1 MQAADEYLAE
11 DGLIARLEQQMRF
24 IVEIDKLKRILR
36 RSYLTDG
43 SRREND
49 AEHSWHLAVMAL
61 ILREYASDPDI
72 DLFRV
77 LRMVL
82 IHDLVEIDAGDSF
95 LYDNTGAELK
105 TKAEQVA
112 ANRIFALL
120 PPDQA
125 AEMRPLWEEFEAG
138 VTAEARFSRALDRLQ
153 PLLLIYNARGRT
165 WQEHGVTA
173 EKALALNPPVIA
185 DGAPKL
191 AEYARQLLLSAQDKG
206 YFPEEQ
212 ASTSG

>member
-43 SRREND
+43 FRREND

-105 TKAEQVA
+105 TKAE
-112 ANRIFALL
+112 
-120 PPDQA
+120 
-125 AEMRPLWEEFEAG
+125 
-138 VTAEARFSRALDRLQ
+138 
-153 PLLLIYNARGRT
+153 
-165 WQEHGVTA
+165 
-173 EKALALNPPVIA
+173 
-185 DGAPKL
+185 
-191 AEYARQLLLSAQDKG
+191 
-206 YFPEEQ
+206 
-212 ASTSG
+212 